1 YARDTPSVRMSLR
14 QRFYS
19 TTHDPSAGVTSYIN
33 EVLSIVRQL
42 NAIGHKPADD
52 EVTDKILIGLD
63 PSFSAIRSIL
73 SLREPIP
80 RVDEITAALQEYEN
94 QEKVIIGDVGES

>member
-1 YARDTPSVRMSLR
+1 MSLH

-19 TTHDPSAGVTSYIN
+19 TTHDPFAGVTCYIN
-33 EVLSIVRQL
+33 EVLLIVRQL
-42 NAIGHKPADD
+42 NTIGHKPADD
-52 EVTDKILIGLD
+52 EVTDKILISLD

-73 SLREPIP
+73 SLCEPIP

-94 QEKVIIGDVGES
+94 QEKVISGDVGES